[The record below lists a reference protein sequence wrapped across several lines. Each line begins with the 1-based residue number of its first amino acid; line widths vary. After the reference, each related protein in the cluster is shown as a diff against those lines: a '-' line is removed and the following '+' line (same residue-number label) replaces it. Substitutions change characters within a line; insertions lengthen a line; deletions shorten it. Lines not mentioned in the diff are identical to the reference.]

1 MVVSTVGVKMAVPSK
16 YIQAV
21 MKAAKGRPKSTDWFR
36 EKIREFGTPKTLDLI
51 RDGKRSTTPHFGRLN
66 MFFYSPKH
74 KDKLP
79 YYDRFPLVL
88 PLERYRGGFM
98 GINMHYLPIP
108 LRTKLLDKLYEFSS
122 NDKFDETTRLTATYN
137 RVRNIP
143 LVRPTLH
150 RYLYN
155 FVESPFRRIDADE
168 FIVAALLPVQRF
180 KKASDRKVWRDSRGM
195 I

>member
-1 MVVSTVGVKMAVPSK
+1 MATEFIQRVLDETRGQERSVS
-16 YIQAV
+16 
-21 MKAAKGRPKSTDWFR
+21 WFR
-36 EKIREFGTPKTLDLI
+36 KKIREFGAPTSTELV
-51 RDGKRSTTPHFGRLN
+51 REGKRSNTPFHGRLN
-66 MFFYSPKH
+66 MFFYSPKY

-88 PLERYRGGFM
+88 PLERYSGGFM

-108 LRTKLLDKLYEFSS
+108 LRTRLLDKLYEFSS

-143 LVRPTLH
+143 LVKPTLH
-150 RYLYN
+150 KYLYN

-180 KKASDRKVWRDSRGM
+180 KKATDRKVWRDSRGM

>member
-1 MVVSTVGVKMAVPSK
+1 MATE
-16 YIQAV
+16 YIQKVLEATGGQERSV
-21 MKAAKGRPKSTDWFR
+21 SWFR
-36 EKIREFGTPKTLDLI
+36 KKIKEFGEPSSAQLV
-51 RDGKRSTTPHFGRLN
+51 REVKRYSRPFFGRLN
-66 MFFYSPKH
+66 MFFYSPKY
-74 KDKLP
+74 KEKLP

-108 LRTKLLDKLYEFSS
+108 LRTSLLDKLYEFSS
-122 NDKFDETTRLTATYN
+122 NNKFDSTTRLTATYN
-137 RVRNIP
+137 RVRNID

-168 FIVAALLPVQRF
+168 FIVATLLPVQRF

>member
-1 MVVSTVGVKMAVPSK
+1 MATEFIQKVLNETKGQERTVS
-16 YIQAV
+16 
-21 MKAAKGRPKSTDWFR
+21 WFR
-36 EKIREFGTPKTLDLI
+36 KKIKEFGAPTSTKLIRE
-51 RDGKRSTTPHFGRLN
+51 GKRSNNPFFGRLN
-66 MFFYSPKH
+66 MFFYSPKY

-88 PLERYRGGFM
+88 PLEKNRGGFM

-108 LRTKLLDKLYEFSS
+108 LRAELLDKLYEFSN
-122 NDKFDETTRLTATYN
+122 NDKFDNTTKLTATYN
-137 RVRNIP
+137 KVKNID

-155 FVESPFRRIDADE
+155 FVESQFRRIDANE
-168 FIVAALLPVQRF
+168 FIVATLLPVQRF
-180 KKASDRKVWRDSRGM
+180 KKATDRKVWKDSREM

>member
-1 MVVSTVGVKMAVPSK
+1 MATEFIQRVLDETGGQERSVSWFRKKIKEFRA
-16 YIQAV
+16 
-21 MKAAKGRPKSTDWFR
+21 PKSAELVR
-36 EKIREFGTPKTLDLI
+36 E
-51 RDGKRSTTPHFGRLN
+51 GKRSRALFRGRLN

-74 KDKLP
+74 KDTLP

-88 PLERYRGGFM
+88 PLEKYREGFM
-98 GINMHYLPIP
+98 GINLHYLPIP
-108 LRTKLLDKLYEFSS
+108 LRIKLLDKLYEFSS
-122 NDKFDETTRLTATYN
+122 NDKFDETTKLTARYN

-143 LVRPTLH
+143 LVKPTLH
-150 RYLYN
+150 KYLYN

-180 KKASDRKVWRDSRGM
+180 KKATDRKVWRDSRGM

>member
-1 MVVSTVGVKMAVPSK
+1 MATEFIQRVLDETRGQERSVS
-16 YIQAV
+16 
-21 MKAAKGRPKSTDWFR
+21 WFR
-36 EKIREFGTPKTLDLI
+36 KKIREFGAPTSTELV
-51 RDGKRSTTPHFGRLN
+51 REGKRSNTPFHGRLN
-66 MFFYSPKH
+66 MFFYSPKY

-88 PLERYRGGFM
+88 PLERYSGGFM

-108 LRTKLLDKLYEFSS
+108 LRTRLLDKLYEFSS

-143 LVRPTLH
+143 LVKPTLH
-150 RYLYN
+150 KYLYN

-168 FIVAALLPVQRF
+168 FIVATLLPVQKF
-180 KKASDRKVWRDSRGM
+180 SKASSRKVWRDSRGM

>member
-1 MVVSTVGVKMAVPSK
+1 MATEFIQRVLDETRGQERSVS
-16 YIQAV
+16 
-21 MKAAKGRPKSTDWFR
+21 WFR
-36 EKIREFGTPKTLDLI
+36 KKIREFGAPTSTELV
-51 RDGKRSTTPHFGRLN
+51 RESKRSNTPFHGRLN
-66 MFFYSPKH
+66 MFFYSPKY

-88 PLERYRGGFM
+88 PLERYSGGFM

-108 LRTKLLDKLYEFSS
+108 LRTRLLDKLYEFSS

-143 LVRPTLH
+143 LVKPTLH
-150 RYLYN
+150 KYLYN

-180 KKASDRKVWRDSRGM
+180 SKASSRKVWRDSRGM

>member
-1 MVVSTVGVKMAVPSK
+1 MATEFIQRVLDETRGQERSVS
-16 YIQAV
+16 
-21 MKAAKGRPKSTDWFR
+21 WFR
-36 EKIREFGTPKTLDLI
+36 KKIREFGAPKSAELV
-51 RDGKRSTTPHFGRLN
+51 REGKRGARPFAGRLN
-66 MFFYSPKH
+66 MFFYSPKY

-88 PLERYRGGFM
+88 PLERYSGGFM

-108 LRTKLLDKLYEFSS
+108 LRTRLLDKLYEFSS

-143 LVRPTLH
+143 LVKPTLH
-150 RYLYN
+150 KYLYN

-180 KKASDRKVWRDSRGM
+180 KKATDRKVWRDSRGM

>member
-1 MVVSTVGVKMAVPSK
+1 MATEFIQKVLDETRGQERSVS
-16 YIQAV
+16 
-21 MKAAKGRPKSTDWFR
+21 WFR
-36 EKIREFGTPKTLDLI
+36 KKIREFGAPSSTELV
-51 RDGKRSTTPHFGRLN
+51 REGKRSATPFFGRLN

-74 KDKLP
+74 KDKLH

-108 LRTKLLDKLYEFSS
+108 LRTRLLDKLYEFSS

-143 LVRPTLH
+143 LVKPTLH
-150 RYLYN
+150 RYLYD
-155 FVESPFRRIDADE
+155 FLESPFRRIDADE

>member
-1 MVVSTVGVKMAVPSK
+1 MATEFIQKVLDETRGQERSVS
-16 YIQAV
+16 
-21 MKAAKGRPKSTDWFR
+21 WFR
-36 EKIREFGTPKTLDLI
+36 KKIREFGSPTSTELV
-51 RDGKRSTTPHFGRLN
+51 REGKRSATPFFGRLN

-98 GINMHYLPIP
+98 GINMHYLQIP
-108 LRTKLLDKLYEFSS
+108 LRTRLLDKLYEFSS

-143 LVRPTLH
+143 LVKPTLH
-150 RYLYN
+150 RYLYD
-155 FVESPFRRIDADE
+155 FLESPFRRIDADE

>member
-1 MVVSTVGVKMAVPSK
+1 MATEFIQRVLDETRGQERSVS
-16 YIQAV
+16 
-21 MKAAKGRPKSTDWFR
+21 WFR
-36 EKIREFGTPKTLDLI
+36 KKIKEFGTPTSRELV
-51 RDGKRSTTPHFGRLN
+51 REGKRSNTPFHGRLN
-66 MFFYSPKH
+66 MFFYSPKY

-88 PLERYRGGFM
+88 PLERYSGGFM

-108 LRTKLLDKLYEFSS
+108 LRTRLLDKLYEFSS

-143 LVRPTLH
+143 LVKPTLH
-150 RYLYN
+150 KYLYN

-180 KKASDRKVWRDSRGM
+180 KKATDRKVWRDSRGM

>member
-1 MVVSTVGVKMAVPSK
+1 MATEFIQKVLNETRGQERSVS
-16 YIQAV
+16 
-21 MKAAKGRPKSTDWFR
+21 WFR
-36 EKIREFGTPKTLDLI
+36 KKIREFGSPTSAELI
-51 RDGKRSTTPHFGRLN
+51 REGKRSNNPLFGRLN
-66 MFFYSPKH
+66 MFFYSPKY

-88 PLERYRGGFM
+88 PLEKNRGGFM

-108 LRTKLLDKLYEFSS
+108 LRAELLDKLYEFSN
-122 NDKFDETTRLTATYN
+122 NDKFDNTTKLTATYN
-137 RVRNIP
+137 KVKNID

-155 FVESPFRRIDADE
+155 FVESQFRRIDANE
-168 FIVAALLPVQRF
+168 FIVATLLPVQRF
-180 KKASDRKVWRDSRGM
+180 KKATDRKVWKDSREM

>member
-1 MVVSTVGVKMAVPSK
+1 MATEFIQKVLDETRGQERSVS
-16 YIQAV
+16 
-21 MKAAKGRPKSTDWFR
+21 WFR
-36 EKIREFGTPKTLDLI
+36 KKIREFGAPKLAELV
-51 RDGKRSTTPHFGRLN
+51 REGKRSKIPFRGKLN

-88 PLERYRGGFM
+88 PLERYGDGFM

-108 LRTKLLDKLYEFSS
+108 LRIKLLDKLYEFSS